1 MMNEK
6 NEMIFG
12 IRALIEAIDAGKE
25 IEKILIKRDLGG
37 DLAKELF
44 SALKSV
50 DAPIQR
56 VPIEK
61 LNRITKKNH

>member
-12 IRALIEAIDAGKE
+12 IRALIEAIDAGKD

-44 SALKSV
+44 AALKYV
-50 DAPIQR
+50 DAPVQR
-56 VPIEK
+56 VLIFLLSHIK
-61 LNRITKKNH
+61 R